1 MEYVGIY
8 HLWTAAGLNRHII
21 SRCFLGSSYQASCWC
36 LMVGLLSKNRN
47 PKRMTSSISQLWG
60 QVGQVYRYLEKPTRG
75 TISHRMV
82 DTDIW
87 VEVHPFFVQSNSK
100 AVFGM
105 CHSFRILQNHFTPV
119 QCALSGSV
127 CSFRPFFPPL
137 FVSFC
142 SLTFKPC
149 TMPGL
154 PTTPTSSA
162 SAAFTA
168 MTSILFFQPSTWRVV
183 QLDVLRNL
191 VWKCL
196 KNRKGTPPQRS
207 KHMAIGGSELDSEIW
222 CGDQK
227 FRPAWPYTGEWHRTP
242 GTN

>member
-1 MEYVGIY
+1 MEYLGIY

-21 SRCFLGSSYQASCWC
+21 SRCFLGSSHQASCWC

-75 TISHRMV
+75 DNQSQNPWHRHFV
-82 DTDIW
+82 FDLPKKG
-87 VEVHPFFVQSNSK
+87 VETHPFFTQSKIEKWRNSCFQLQFHHSE
-100 AVFGM
+100 VDFEM
-105 CHSFRILQNHFTPV
+105 CRSFQILQNHFTPV

-142 SLTFKPC
+142 SLSFKPC

-154 PTTPTSSA
+154 PTTPTSSV

-191 VWKCL
+191 VWKIG
-196 KNRKGTPPQRS
+196 KVPPPKGQNTWRS
-207 KHMAIGGSELDSEIW
+207 GARS
-222 CGDQK
+222 
-227 FRPAWPYTGEWHRTP
+227 
-242 GTN
+242 